1 MHASKRGGSSF
12 ALEFLESRELL
23 SFDPSKTGAV
33 QPGSHSWKAFA
44 GADSYSYFIENER
57 IGYMIASLGDVLPG
71 TSHGKGG
78 DPWAY
83 IPGGRLSFK
92 NGAVPIGTLTVR
104 NVQSTN
110 VTVERYWA
118 GDWDEAGTRTG
129 QKGIGTGSTPTGSTS
144 RT

>member
-1 MHASKRGGSSF
+1 MHASKRGRSSF

-44 GADSYSYFIENER
+44 GADSYFIENER

-92 NGAVPIGTLTVR
+92 TA
-104 NVQSTN
+104 QSPS
-110 VTVERYWA
+110 A
-118 GDWDEAGTRTG
+118 
-129 QKGIGTGSTPTGSTS
+129 P
-144 RT
+144 

>member
-33 QPGSHSWKAFA
+33 QPGSHSWKAST
-44 GADSYSYFIENER
+44 GAASYFIENER
-57 IGYMIASLGDVLPG
+57 IGYMIASLSDVLPG

-83 IPGGRLSFK
+83 IPGGRLRFK
-92 NGAVPIGTLTVR
+92 NGALPIGTLTVR

-118 GDWDEAGTRTG
+118 DDWDEAGTRTG
-129 QKGIGTGSTPTGSTS
+129 QKGNWNGVHT
-144 RT
+144 